1 MLSLSARVAHG
12 VVRPA
17 RLGERRRPARLAAS
31 VPSRARRGIRRR
43 GTRAAA
49 AADDDG
55 DDDDD
60 ETTFDDDEYDEAWT
74 DAEDGGDATGR
85 EDDGDETSDA
95 SASAAAF
102 ARFSADL
109 DARAFGTSG
118 PPPRAAYAAVVEP
131 SSPAP
136 QPAVKPMSGAQNG
149 IFNVGLVSTAVLVAW
164 GVKRAADA
172 FNRIPNLNAEER
184 LMRMADFAAE
194 ALERAKAMPDGP
206 RKDKEIARV
215 TALIADVD
223 AKRAKV
229 EAAERK
235 RREWSERVMR
245 VDEDGVSVR
254 SKREAARRERRAPAS
269 ARRARRAASDGDD
282 DDDARDSS
290 AADLSAADP
299 ADADAADP
307 ADASDASELE
317 RSRRERD
324 ARYEAAMER
333 ARSRERAPPGAGAR
347 WMNATE
353 YLQRR
358 MDKTAVGYRPE
369 EDVEGDEDG
378 DEENAAAAAAER
390 EAEAEV
396 AAKAKAALEAA
407 EYRRKAE
414 AEAAAKAEEEE
425 RELERARAMAE
436 AEARAKAEV
445 RPIPPKKVD
454 GSTPPSF
461 SGKAPVFEPDIVD
474 NFDDLRGGNLSPQD
488 EVALERE
495 IRRLEERYGDDR
507 NVSAE
512 ELDAKCQE
520 IIDRY
525 GLGEREF
532 TKNETYDPRTDPKM
546 APTHYSQEN
555 PFYWRTLRAVHPI
568 FEADPASKTM
578 GVMTMMMTL
587 PGLPA
592 YLPGNKKPADRLH
605 AIAFER
611 REDAERFCWYMRS
624 TRVDGEGVC
633 TTQPMPPATLEEMAN
648 ETSYGVTVVGGGR
661 VDLSPSRSDVEILA
675 EIREIGG
682 EQYLWEF
689 ARYTRDELEESRKP
703 PPPTVRY

>member
-17 RLGERRRPARLAAS
+17 RLSERRRPARLTAS

-43 GTRAAA
+43 GTRTAA
-49 AADDDG
+49 AADDDDG
-55 DDDDD
+55 DDDD

-235 RREWSERVMR
+235 RREWSRRVMR

-269 ARRARRAASDGDD
+269 ARRARRAASDGDGD
-282 DDDARDSS
+282 GDGDARDSS
-290 AADLSAADP
+290 AADPSAADP
-299 ADADAADP
+299 AD
-307 ADASDASELE
+307 SDDSELE

-358 MDKTAVGYRPE
+358 MDKTATGYRPE
-369 EDVEGDEDG
+369 EDVEGGEDVG
-378 DEENAAAAAAER
+378 GENGEAAAE
-390 EAEAEV
+390 A
-396 AAKAKAALEAA
+396 AAKAKAAAEAA

-425 RELERARAMAE
+425 REIERARAMAE

-445 RPIPPKKVD
+445 RPIPPSVVD
-454 GSTPPSF
+454 GSAPPPSF
-461 SGKAPVFEPDIVD
+461 SGNEAPVFEPDIVD

-488 EVALERE
+488 
-495 IRRLEERYGDDR
+495 
-507 NVSAE
+507 
-512 ELDAKCQE
+512 
-520 IIDRY
+520 
-525 GLGEREF
+525 
-532 TKNETYDPRTDPKM
+532 
-546 APTHYSQEN
+546 
-555 PFYWRTLRAVHPI
+555 
-568 FEADPASKTM
+568 
-578 GVMTMMMTL
+578 
-587 PGLPA
+587 
-592 YLPGNKKPADRLH
+592 
-605 AIAFER
+605 
-611 REDAERFCWYMRS
+611 
-624 TRVDGEGVC
+624 
-633 TTQPMPPATLEEMAN
+633 
-648 ETSYGVTVVGGGR
+648 
-661 VDLSPSRSDVEILA
+661 
-675 EIREIGG
+675 
-682 EQYLWEF
+682 
-689 ARYTRDELEESRKP
+689 
-703 PPPTVRY
+703 

>member
-17 RLGERRRPARLAAS
+17 RLSERRRPARLAAS

-43 GTRAAA
+43 GTRTAA
-49 AADDDG
+49 AADDDDG
-55 DDDDD
+55 DDDD

-235 RREWSERVMR
+235 RREWSRRVMR

-269 ARRARRAASDGDD
+269 ARRARRAASDGDGD
-282 DDDARDSS
+282 GDGDARDSS
-290 AADLSAADP
+290 AADPSAADP
-299 ADADAADP
+299 AD
-307 ADASDASELE
+307 SDDSELE

-358 MDKTAVGYRPE
+358 MDKTATGYRPE
-369 EDVEGDEDG
+369 EDVEGGEDVGGEDG
-378 DEENAAAAAAER
+378 EAAAE
-390 EAEAEV
+390 A
-396 AAKAKAALEAA
+396 AAKAKAAAEAA

-425 RELERARAMAE
+425 REIERARAMAE

-445 RPIPPKKVD
+445 RPIPPSVVD
-454 GSTPPSF
+454 GSAPPPSF
-461 SGKAPVFEPDIVD
+461 SGNEAPVFEPDIVD

-488 EVALERE
+488 EAELERE
-495 IRRLEERYGDDR
+495 IRMLEERYGDDR

-532 TKNETYDPRTDPKM
+532 TKNEMYDPRTDPKM

-578 GVMTMMMTL
+578 GVMTMMMTP

-592 YLPGNKKPADRLH
+592 YLPGNKKPAERLH

-648 ETSYGVTVVGGGR
+648 ETSYGVTVVGAGR
-661 VDLSPSRSDVEILA
+661 VDLSPSRSDVDILA

>member
-17 RLGERRRPARLAAS
+17 RLSERRRPARLAAS

-43 GTRAAA
+43 GTRTAA
-49 AADDDG
+49 AADDDDG
-55 DDDDD
+55 DDDD

-235 RREWSERVMR
+235 RREWSRRVMR

-269 ARRARRAASDGDD
+269 ARRARRAASDGDGD
-282 DDDARDSS
+282 GDGDARDSS
-290 AADLSAADP
+290 AADPSAADP
-299 ADADAADP
+299 AD
-307 ADASDASELE
+307 SDDSELE

-358 MDKTAVGYRPE
+358 MDKTATGYRPE
-369 EDVEGDEDG
+369 EDVEGGEDVGGEDG
-378 DEENAAAAAAER
+378 EAAAE
-390 EAEAEV
+390 A
-396 AAKAKAALEAA
+396 AAKAKAAAEAA

-425 RELERARAMAE
+425 REIERARAMAE

-445 RPIPPKKVD
+445 RPIPPSVVD
-454 GSTPPSF
+454 GSAPPPSF
-461 SGKAPVFEPDIVD
+461 SGNEAPVFEPDIVD

-488 EVALERE
+488 EAELERE

-532 TKNETYDPRTDPKM
+532 TENEMYDPRTDPKM

-578 GVMTMMMTL
+578 GVMTMMMTP

-648 ETSYGVTVVGGGR
+648 ETSYGVTVVGAGR
-661 VDLSPSRSDVEILA
+661 VDLSPSRSDVDILA

>member
-17 RLGERRRPARLAAS
+17 RLSERRRPARLAAS

-43 GTRAAA
+43 GTRTAA
-49 AADDDG
+49 AADDDDG
-55 DDDDD
+55 DDDD

-235 RREWSERVMR
+235 RREWSRRVMR

-269 ARRARRAASDGDD
+269 ARRARRAASDGDGD
-282 DDDARDSS
+282 GDGDARDSS
-290 AADLSAADP
+290 AADPSAADP
-299 ADADAADP
+299 AD
-307 ADASDASELE
+307 SDDSELE
-317 RSRRERD
+317 RSQRERD

-358 MDKTAVGYRPE
+358 MDKTATGYRPE
-369 EDVEGDEDG
+369 EDVEGGEDVGGEDG
-378 DEENAAAAAAER
+378 EAAAE
-390 EAEAEV
+390 A
-396 AAKAKAALEAA
+396 AAKAKAAAEAA

-425 RELERARAMAE
+425 REIERARAMAE

-445 RPIPPKKVD
+445 RPIPLSVVD
-454 GSTPPSF
+454 GSAPPPSF
-461 SGKAPVFEPDIVD
+461 SGNEAPVFEPDIVD

-488 EVALERE
+488 EAELERE

-532 TKNETYDPRTDPKM
+532 TENEMYDPRTDPKM

-578 GVMTMMMTL
+578 GVMTMMMTP

-592 YLPGNKKPADRLH
+592 YLPGNKKPAERLH

-633 TTQPMPPATLEEMAN
+633 TTQPMPPATLEEVAN
-648 ETSYGVTVVGGGR
+648 ETSYGVTVVGAGR
-661 VDLSPSRSDVEILA
+661 VDLSPSRSDVDILA

>member
-17 RLGERRRPARLAAS
+17 RLSERRRPARLAAS

-43 GTRAAA
+43 GTRTAA
-49 AADDDG
+49 AADDDDG
-55 DDDDD
+55 DDDD

-235 RREWSERVMR
+235 RREWSRRVMR

-269 ARRARRAASDGDD
+269 ARRARRAASDGDGD
-282 DDDARDSS
+282 GDGDARDSS
-290 AADLSAADP
+290 AADPSAADP
-299 ADADAADP
+299 AD
-307 ADASDASELE
+307 SDDSELE

-358 MDKTAVGYRPE
+358 MDKTATGYRPE
-369 EDVEGDEDG
+369 EDVEGGEDVGGEDG
-378 DEENAAAAAAER
+378 EAAAE
-390 EAEAEV
+390 A
-396 AAKAKAALEAA
+396 AAKAKAAAEAA

-425 RELERARAMAE
+425 REIERARAMAE

-445 RPIPPKKVD
+445 RPIPPSVVD
-454 GSTPPSF
+454 GSAPPPSF
-461 SGKAPVFEPDIVD
+461 SGNEAPVFEPDIVD

-488 EVALERE
+488 EAELERE

-532 TKNETYDPRTDPKM
+532 TENEMYDPRTDPKM

-578 GVMTMMMTL
+578 GVMTMMMTP

-633 TTQPMPPATLEEMAN
+633 TTQPMPPATLEEVAN
-648 ETSYGVTVVGGGR
+648 ETSYGVTVVGAGR
-661 VDLSPSRSDVEILA
+661 VDLSPSRSDVDILA

>member
-17 RLGERRRPARLAAS
+17 RLSERRRPARLAAS

-43 GTRAAA
+43 GTRTAA
-49 AADDDG
+49 AADDDDG
-55 DDDDD
+55 DDDD

-235 RREWSERVMR
+235 RREWSRRVMR

-269 ARRARRAASDGDD
+269 ARRARRAASDGDGD
-282 DDDARDSS
+282 GDGDARDSS
-290 AADLSAADP
+290 AADPSAADP
-299 ADADAADP
+299 AD
-307 ADASDASELE
+307 SDDSELE

-358 MDKTAVGYRPE
+358 MDKTATGYRPE
-369 EDVEGDEDG
+369 EDVEGGEDVGGEDG
-378 DEENAAAAAAER
+378 EAAAE
-390 EAEAEV
+390 A
-396 AAKAKAALEAA
+396 AAKAKAAAEAA

-425 RELERARAMAE
+425 REIERARAMAE

-445 RPIPPKKVD
+445 RPIPPSVVD
-454 GSTPPSF
+454 GSAPPPSF
-461 SGKAPVFEPDIVD
+461 SGNEAPVFEPDIVD

-495 IRRLEERYGDDR
+495 IRMLEERYGDDR

-532 TKNETYDPRTDPKM
+532 TENEMYDPRTDPKM

-578 GVMTMMMTL
+578 GVMTMMMTP

-648 ETSYGVTVVGGGR
+648 ETSYGVTVVGAGR
-661 VDLSPSRSDVEILA
+661 VDLSPSRSDVDILA

>member
-17 RLGERRRPARLAAS
+17 RLSERRRPARLAAS

-43 GTRAAA
+43 GTRTAA
-49 AADDDG
+49 AADDDDG
-55 DDDDD
+55 DDDD

-235 RREWSERVMR
+235 RREWSRRVMR

-269 ARRARRAASDGDD
+269 ARRARRAASDGDGD
-282 DDDARDSS
+282 GDGDARDSS
-290 AADLSAADP
+290 AADPSAADP
-299 ADADAADP
+299 AD
-307 ADASDASELE
+307 SDDSELE

-358 MDKTAVGYRPE
+358 MDKTATGYRPE
-369 EDVEGDEDG
+369 EDVEGGEDVGGEDG
-378 DEENAAAAAAER
+378 EAAAE
-390 EAEAEV
+390 A
-396 AAKAKAALEAA
+396 AAKAKAAAEAA

-425 RELERARAMAE
+425 REIERARAMAE

-445 RPIPPKKVD
+445 RPIPLSVVD
-454 GSTPPSF
+454 GSAPPPSF
-461 SGKAPVFEPDIVD
+461 SGNEAPVFEPDIVD

-488 EVALERE
+488 EAELERE

-532 TKNETYDPRTDPKM
+532 TENEMYDPRTDPKM

-578 GVMTMMMTL
+578 GVMTMMMTP

-592 YLPGNKKPADRLH
+592 YLPGNKKPAERLH

-633 TTQPMPPATLEEMAN
+633 TTQPMPPATLEEVAN
-648 ETSYGVTVVGGGR
+648 ETSYGVTVVGAGR
-661 VDLSPSRSDVEILA
+661 VDLSPSRSDVDILA
-675 EIREIGG
+675 DIREIGG

>member
-17 RLGERRRPARLAAS
+17 RLSERRRPARLAAS

-43 GTRAAA
+43 GTRTAA
-49 AADDDG
+49 AADDDDG
-55 DDDDD
+55 DDDD

-235 RREWSERVMR
+235 RREWSRRVMR

-269 ARRARRAASDGDD
+269 ARRARRAASDGDGD
-282 DDDARDSS
+282 GDGDARDSS
-290 AADLSAADP
+290 AADPSAADP
-299 ADADAADP
+299 AD
-307 ADASDASELE
+307 SDDSELE

-358 MDKTAVGYRPE
+358 MDKTATGYRPE
-369 EDVEGDEDG
+369 EDVEGGEDVGGEDG
-378 DEENAAAAAAER
+378 EAAAE
-390 EAEAEV
+390 A
-396 AAKAKAALEAA
+396 AAKAKAAAEAA

-425 RELERARAMAE
+425 REIERARAMAE

-445 RPIPPKKVD
+445 RPIPPSVVD
-454 GSTPPSF
+454 GSAPPPSF
-461 SGKAPVFEPDIVD
+461 SGNEAPVFEPDIVD

-488 EVALERE
+488 EAELERE

-532 TKNETYDPRTDPKM
+532 TKNEMYDPRTDPKM

-578 GVMTMMMTL
+578 GVMTMMMTP

-592 YLPGNKKPADRLH
+592 YLPGNKKPAERLH

-633 TTQPMPPATLEEMAN
+633 TTQPMPPATLEEVAN
-648 ETSYGVTVVGGGR
+648 ETSYGVTVVGAGR
-661 VDLSPSRSDVEILA
+661 VDLSPSRSDVDILA

>member
-17 RLGERRRPARLAAS
+17 RLSERRRPARLAAS

-43 GTRAAA
+43 GTRTAA
-49 AADDDG
+49 AADDDDG
-55 DDDDD
+55 D
-60 ETTFDDDEYDEAWT
+60 DDDEYDEAWT

-235 RREWSERVMR
+235 RREWSRRVMR

-269 ARRARRAASDGDD
+269 ARRARRAASDGDGD
-282 DDDARDSS
+282 GDGDARDSS
-290 AADLSAADP
+290 AADPSAADP
-299 ADADAADP
+299 AD
-307 ADASDASELE
+307 SDDSELE

-358 MDKTAVGYRPE
+358 MDKTATGYRPE
-369 EDVEGDEDG
+369 EDVEGGEDVGGEDG
-378 DEENAAAAAAER
+378 EAV
-390 EAEAEV
+390 AEA
-396 AAKAKAALEAA
+396 AAKAKAAAEAA

-425 RELERARAMAE
+425 REIERARAMAE

-445 RPIPPKKVD
+445 RPIPPSVVD
-454 GSTPPSF
+454 GSAPPPSF
-461 SGKAPVFEPDIVD
+461 SGNEAPVFEPDIVD

-488 EVALERE
+488 EAELERE

-532 TKNETYDPRTDPKM
+532 TENEMYDPRTDPKM

-578 GVMTMMMTL
+578 GVMTMMMTP

-592 YLPGNKKPADRLH
+592 YLPGNKKPAERLH

-633 TTQPMPPATLEEMAN
+633 TTQPMPPATLEEVAN
-648 ETSYGVTVVGGGR
+648 ETSYGVTVVGAGR
-661 VDLSPSRSDVEILA
+661 VDLSPSRSDVDILA

>member
-17 RLGERRRPARLAAS
+17 RLSERRRPARLAAS

-43 GTRAAA
+43 GTRTAA
-49 AADDDG
+49 AADDDDG
-55 DDDDD
+55 DDDD

-235 RREWSERVMR
+235 RREWSRRVMR

-269 ARRARRAASDGDD
+269 ARRARRAASDGDGD
-282 DDDARDSS
+282 GDGDARDSS
-290 AADLSAADP
+290 AADPSAADP
-299 ADADAADP
+299 AD
-307 ADASDASELE
+307 SDDSELE

-324 ARYEAAMER
+324 ARYDAAMER

-358 MDKTAVGYRPE
+358 MDKTATGYRPE
-369 EDVEGDEDG
+369 EDVEGGEDVGGEDG
-378 DEENAAAAAAER
+378 EAAAE
-390 EAEAEV
+390 A
-396 AAKAKAALEAA
+396 AAKAKAAAEAA

-425 RELERARAMAE
+425 REIERARAMAE

-445 RPIPPKKVD
+445 RPIPPSVVD
-454 GSTPPSF
+454 GSAPPPSF
-461 SGKAPVFEPDIVD
+461 SGNEAPVFEPDIVD

-488 EVALERE
+488 EAELERE

-532 TKNETYDPRTDPKM
+532 TKNEMYDPRTDPKM

-578 GVMTMMMTL
+578 GVMTMMMTP

-592 YLPGNKKPADRLH
+592 YLPGNKKPAERLH

-633 TTQPMPPATLEEMAN
+633 TTQPMPPATLEEVAN
-648 ETSYGVTVVGGGR
+648 ETSYGVTVVGAGR
-661 VDLSPSRSDVEILA
+661 VDLSPSRSDVDILA

>member
-17 RLGERRRPARLAAS
+17 RLSERRRPARLAAS

-43 GTRAAA
+43 GTRTAA
-49 AADDDG
+49 AADDDDG
-55 DDDDD
+55 DDDD

-235 RREWSERVMR
+235 RREWSRRVMR

-269 ARRARRAASDGDD
+269 ARRARRAASDGDGD
-282 DDDARDSS
+282 GDGDARDSS
-290 AADLSAADP
+290 AADPSAADP
-299 ADADAADP
+299 AD
-307 ADASDASELE
+307 SDDSELE

-358 MDKTAVGYRPE
+358 MDKTATGYRPE
-369 EDVEGDEDG
+369 EDVEGGEDVGGEDG
-378 DEENAAAAAAER
+378 EAAAE
-390 EAEAEV
+390 A
-396 AAKAKAALEAA
+396 AAKAKAAAEAA

-425 RELERARAMAE
+425 REIERARAMAE

-445 RPIPPKKVD
+445 RPIPLSVVD
-454 GSTPPSF
+454 GSAPPPSF
-461 SGKAPVFEPDIVD
+461 SGNEAPVFEPDIVD

-488 EVALERE
+488 EAELERE

-532 TKNETYDPRTDPKM
+532 TENEMYDPRTDPKM

-578 GVMTMMMTL
+578 GVMTMMMTP

-592 YLPGNKKPADRLH
+592 YLPGNKKPAERLH

-633 TTQPMPPATLEEMAN
+633 TTQPMPPATLEEVAN
-648 ETSYGVTVVGGGR
+648 ETSYGVTVVGAGR
-661 VDLSPSRSDVEILA
+661 VDLSPSRSDVDILA

>member
-17 RLGERRRPARLAAS
+17 RLSERRRPARLAAS

-43 GTRAAA
+43 GTRTAA
-49 AADDDG
+49 AADDDDG
-55 DDDDD
+55 DDDD

-131 SSPAP
+131 SSPPP

-235 RREWSERVMR
+235 RREWSRRVMR

-269 ARRARRAASDGDD
+269 ARRARRAASDGDGD
-282 DDDARDSS
+282 GDGDARDSS
-290 AADLSAADP
+290 AADPSAADP
-299 ADADAADP
+299 AD
-307 ADASDASELE
+307 SDDSELE

-369 EDVEGDEDG
+369 EDVEGGEDVGGEDG
-378 DEENAAAAAAER
+378 EAAAE
-390 EAEAEV
+390 A
-396 AAKAKAALEAA
+396 AAKAKAAAEAA

-425 RELERARAMAE
+425 REIERARAMAE

-445 RPIPPKKVD
+445 RPIPPSVVD
-454 GSTPPSF
+454 GSAPPPSF
-461 SGKAPVFEPDIVD
+461 SGNEAPVFEPDIVD

-488 EVALERE
+488 EAELERE
-495 IRRLEERYGDDR
+495 IRMLEERYGDDR
-507 NVSAE
+507 NVTAE

-532 TKNETYDPRTDPKM
+532 TENEMYDPRTDPKM

-578 GVMTMMMTL
+578 GVMTMMMTP

-633 TTQPMPPATLEEMAN
+633 TTQPMPPATLEEVAN
-648 ETSYGVTVVGGGR
+648 ETSYGVTVVGAGR
-661 VDLSPSRSDVEILA
+661 VDLSPSRSDVDILA

>member
-1 MLSLSARVAHG
+1 M
-12 VVRPA
+12 
-17 RLGERRRPARLAAS
+17 
-31 VPSRARRGIRRR
+31 
-43 GTRAAA
+43 
-49 AADDDG
+49 
-55 DDDDD
+55 
-60 ETTFDDDEYDEAWT
+60 
-74 DAEDGGDATGR
+74 
-85 EDDGDETSDA
+85 
-95 SASAAAF
+95 
-102 ARFSADL
+102 
-109 DARAFGTSG
+109 
-118 PPPRAAYAAVVEP
+118 
-131 SSPAP
+131 
-136 QPAVKPMSGAQNG
+136 
-149 IFNVGLVSTAVLVAW
+149 
-164 GVKRAADA
+164 
-172 FNRIPNLNAEER
+172 
-184 LMRMADFAAE
+184 
-194 ALERAKAMPDGP
+194 
-206 RKDKEIARV
+206 
-215 TALIADVD
+215 
-223 AKRAKV
+223 
-229 EAAERK
+229 
-235 RREWSERVMR
+235 
-245 VDEDGVSVR
+245 DEDGVSVR

-269 ARRARRAASDGDD
+269 ARRARRAASDGDGD
-282 DDDARDSS
+282 GDGDARDSS
-290 AADLSAADP
+290 AADPSAADP
-299 ADADAADP
+299 AD
-307 ADASDASELE
+307 SDDSELE

-358 MDKTAVGYRPE
+358 MDKTATGYRPE
-369 EDVEGDEDG
+369 EDVEGGEDVGGEDG
-378 DEENAAAAAAER
+378 EAAAE
-390 EAEAEV
+390 A
-396 AAKAKAALEAA
+396 AAKAKAAAEAA

-425 RELERARAMAE
+425 REIERARAMTE

-445 RPIPPKKVD
+445 RPIPPSVVD
-454 GSTPPSF
+454 GSAPPPSF
-461 SGKAPVFEPDIVD
+461 SGNEAPVFEPDIVD

-488 EVALERE
+488 EAELERE

-532 TKNETYDPRTDPKM
+532 TENEMYDPRTDPKM

-578 GVMTMMMTL
+578 GVMTMMMTP

-592 YLPGNKKPADRLH
+592 YLPGNKKPAERLH

-633 TTQPMPPATLEEMAN
+633 TTQPMPPATLEEVAN
-648 ETSYGVTVVGGGR
+648 ETSYGVTVVGAGR
-661 VDLSPSRSDVEILA
+661 VDLSPSRSDVDILA

>member
-17 RLGERRRPARLAAS
+17 RLSERRRPARLAAS

-43 GTRAAA
+43 GTRTAA
-49 AADDDG
+49 AADDDDG
-55 DDDDD
+55 DDDD

-149 IFNVGLVSTAVLVAW
+149 IFNVGLVSTAVLVTW

-235 RREWSERVMR
+235 RREWSRRVMR

-269 ARRARRAASDGDD
+269 ARRARRAASDGDGD
-282 DDDARDSS
+282 GDGDARDSS
-290 AADLSAADP
+290 AADPSAADP
-299 ADADAADP
+299 AD
-307 ADASDASELE
+307 SDDSELE

-358 MDKTAVGYRPE
+358 MDKTATGYRPE
-369 EDVEGDEDG
+369 EDVEGGEDVGGEDG
-378 DEENAAAAAAER
+378 EAAAE
-390 EAEAEV
+390 A
-396 AAKAKAALEAA
+396 AAKAKAAAEAA

-425 RELERARAMAE
+425 REIERARAMAE

-445 RPIPPKKVD
+445 RPIPPSVVD
-454 GSTPPSF
+454 GSAPPPSF
-461 SGKAPVFEPDIVD
+461 SGNEAPVFEPDIVD

-488 EVALERE
+488 EAELERE

-532 TKNETYDPRTDPKM
+532 TENEMYDPRTDPKM

-578 GVMTMMMTL
+578 GVMTMMMTP

-592 YLPGNKKPADRLH
+592 YLPGNKKPAERLH

-633 TTQPMPPATLEEMAN
+633 TTQPMPPATLEEVAN
-648 ETSYGVTVVGGGR
+648 ETSYGVTVVGAGR
-661 VDLSPSRSDVEILA
+661 VDLSPSRSDVDILA

>member
-17 RLGERRRPARLAAS
+17 RLSERRRPARLAAS

-43 GTRAAA
+43 GTRTAA
-49 AADDDG
+49 AADDDDG
-55 DDDDD
+55 DDDD

-235 RREWSERVMR
+235 RREWSRRVMR

-269 ARRARRAASDGDD
+269 ARRARRAASDGDGD
-282 DDDARDSS
+282 GDGDARDSS
-290 AADLSAADP
+290 AADPSAADP
-299 ADADAADP
+299 AD
-307 ADASDASELE
+307 SDDSELE

-358 MDKTAVGYRPE
+358 MDKTATGYRPE
-369 EDVEGDEDG
+369 EDVEGGEDVG
-378 DEENAAAAAAER
+378 GENGEAAAE
-390 EAEAEV
+390 A
-396 AAKAKAALEAA
+396 AAKAKAAAEAA

-425 RELERARAMAE
+425 REIERARAMAE

-445 RPIPPKKVD
+445 RPIPPSVVD
-454 GSTPPSF
+454 GSAPPPSF
-461 SGKAPVFEPDIVD
+461 SGNEAPVFEPDIVD

-488 EVALERE
+488 EAELERE

-532 TKNETYDPRTDPKM
+532 TENEMYDPRTDPKM

-578 GVMTMMMTL
+578 GVMTMMMTP

-633 TTQPMPPATLEEMAN
+633 TTQPMPPATLEEVAN
-648 ETSYGVTVVGGGR
+648 ETSYGVTVVGAGR
-661 VDLSPSRSDVEILA
+661 VDLSPSRSDVDILA

>member
-74 DAEDGGDATGR
+74 DAEEGGDATGR

-131 SSPAP
+131 SSPPP
-136 QPAVKPMSGAQNG
+136 QPAAKPMSGAQNG
-149 IFNVGLVSTAVLVAW
+149 VFNVGLVSTAVLVTW

-184 LMRMADFAAE
+184 LLRMADFAAE

-235 RREWSERVMR
+235 RREWSQRVMR

-254 SKREAARRERRAPAS
+254 AKREAERRERRAPAS
-269 ARRARRAASDGDD
+269 ARRARRAGSDGDGD

-299 ADADAADP
+299 ADADASDSDP

-358 MDKTAVGYRPE
+358 MDKTATGYRPE
-369 EDVEGDEDG
+369 EGVEGDEDG
-378 DEENAAAAAAER
+378 DEENDAAAAAER

-396 AAKAKAALEAA
+396 AAKAKAAAEAA

-445 RPIPPKKVD
+445 RPIP
-454 GSTPPSF
+454 STPPSF
-461 SGKAPVFEPDIVD
+461 SGEAPVFEPDIVD

-532 TKNETYDPRTDPKM
+532 TKNETYDPGTDPKM

-568 FEADPASKTM
+568 FEADPAAKTM
-578 GVMTMMMTL
+578 GVMTMMMTP

-633 TTQPMPPATLEEMAN
+633 TTQPMPPATLEEMAT

-689 ARYTRDELEESRKP
+689 ARFTRDELEESRKP

>member
-12 VVRPA
+12 VVRPT

-43 GTRAAA
+43 GTRTAA
-49 AADDDG
+49 AADDDDG
-55 DDDDD
+55 DDDD

-235 RREWSERVMR
+235 RREWSRRVMR

-269 ARRARRAASDGDD
+269 ARRARRAASDGDGD
-282 DDDARDSS
+282 GDGDARDSS
-290 AADLSAADP
+290 AADPSAADP
-299 ADADAADP
+299 AD
-307 ADASDASELE
+307 SDDSELE

-358 MDKTAVGYRPE
+358 MDKTATGYRPE
-369 EDVEGDEDG
+369 EDVEGGEDVGGEDG
-378 DEENAAAAAAER
+378 EAAAE
-390 EAEAEV
+390 A
-396 AAKAKAALEAA
+396 AAKAKAAAEAA

-425 RELERARAMAE
+425 REIERARAMAE

-445 RPIPPKKVD
+445 RPIPLSVVD
-454 GSTPPSF
+454 GSAPPPSF
-461 SGKAPVFEPDIVD
+461 SGNEAPVFEPDIVD

-488 EVALERE
+488 EAELERE

-532 TKNETYDPRTDPKM
+532 TENEMYDPRTDPKM

-578 GVMTMMMTL
+578 GVMTMMMTP

-592 YLPGNKKPADRLH
+592 YLPGNKKPAERLH

>member
-17 RLGERRRPARLAAS
+17 RLSERRRPARLAAS

-43 GTRAAA
+43 GTRTAA
-49 AADDDG
+49 AADDDDG
-55 DDDDD
+55 DDDD

-131 SSPAP
+131 SSPPP
-136 QPAVKPMSGAQNG
+136 QPAAKPMSGAQNG
-149 IFNVGLVSTAVLVAW
+149 VFNVGLVSTAVLVTW

-184 LMRMADFAAE
+184 LLRMADFAAE

-235 RREWSERVMR
+235 RREWSRRVMR

-269 ARRARRAASDGDD
+269 ARRARRAASDGDGD
-282 DDDARDSS
+282 GDGDARDSS
-290 AADLSAADP
+290 AADPSAADP
-299 ADADAADP
+299 AD
-307 ADASDASELE
+307 SDDSELE

-358 MDKTAVGYRPE
+358 MDKTATGYRPE
-369 EDVEGDEDG
+369 EDVEGGEDVGGEDG
-378 DEENAAAAAAER
+378 EAAAE
-390 EAEAEV
+390 A
-396 AAKAKAALEAA
+396 AAKAKAAAEAA

-425 RELERARAMAE
+425 REIERARAMAE

-445 RPIPPKKVD
+445 RPIPPSVVD
-454 GSTPPSF
+454 GSAPPPSF
-461 SGKAPVFEPDIVD
+461 SGNEAPVFEPDIVD

-488 EVALERE
+488 EAELERE

-532 TKNETYDPRTDPKM
+532 TENEMYDPRTDPKM

-578 GVMTMMMTL
+578 GVMTMMMTP

-633 TTQPMPPATLEEMAN
+633 TTQPMPPATLEEVAN
-648 ETSYGVTVVGGGR
+648 ETSYGVTVVGAGR
-661 VDLSPSRSDVEILA
+661 VDLSPSRSDVDILA

>member
-17 RLGERRRPARLAAS
+17 RLSERRRPARLAAS
-31 VPSRARRGIRRR
+31 VPSRARRGIRHR
-43 GTRAAA
+43 GTRTAA
-49 AADDDG
+49 AADDDDG
-55 DDDDD
+55 DDDD

-235 RREWSERVMR
+235 RREWSRRVMR

-269 ARRARRAASDGDD
+269 ARRARRAASDGDGD
-282 DDDARDSS
+282 GDGDARDSS
-290 AADLSAADP
+290 AADPSAADP
-299 ADADAADP
+299 AD
-307 ADASDASELE
+307 SDDSELE

-358 MDKTAVGYRPE
+358 MDKTATGYRPE
-369 EDVEGDEDG
+369 EDVEGGEDVGGEDG
-378 DEENAAAAAAER
+378 EAAAE
-390 EAEAEV
+390 A
-396 AAKAKAALEAA
+396 AAKAKAAAEAA

-425 RELERARAMAE
+425 REIERARAMAE

-445 RPIPPKKVD
+445 RPIPPSVVD
-454 GSTPPSF
+454 GSALPPSF
-461 SGKAPVFEPDIVD
+461 SGNEAPVFEPDIVD

-495 IRRLEERYGDDR
+495 IRMLEERYGDDR

-532 TKNETYDPRTDPKM
+532 TENEMYDPRTDPKM

-578 GVMTMMMTL
+578 GVMTMMMTP

-648 ETSYGVTVVGGGR
+648 ETSYGVTVVGAGR
-661 VDLSPSRSDVEILA
+661 VDLSPSRSDVDILA

>member
-17 RLGERRRPARLAAS
+17 RLSERRRPARLAAS

-43 GTRAAA
+43 GTRTAA
-49 AADDDG
+49 AADDDDG
-55 DDDDD
+55 DDDD

-235 RREWSERVMR
+235 RREWSRRVMR

-269 ARRARRAASDGDD
+269 ARRARRAASDGDGD
-282 DDDARDSS
+282 GDGDARDSS
-290 AADLSAADP
+290 AADPSAADP
-299 ADADAADP
+299 AD
-307 ADASDASELE
+307 SDDSELE

-358 MDKTAVGYRPE
+358 MDKTATGYRPE
-369 EDVEGDEDG
+369 EDVEGGEDVGGEDG
-378 DEENAAAAAAER
+378 EAAAE
-390 EAEAEV
+390 A
-396 AAKAKAALEAA
+396 AAKAKAAAEAA

-425 RELERARAMAE
+425 REIERARAMAE

-445 RPIPPKKVD
+445 RPIPPSVVD
-454 GSTPPSF
+454 GSAPPPSF
-461 SGKAPVFEPDIVD
+461 SGNEAPVFEPDIVD

-488 EVALERE
+488 EAELERE
-495 IRRLEERYGDDR
+495 IRMLEERYGDDR

-532 TKNETYDPRTDPKM
+532 TENEMYDPRTDPKM

-578 GVMTMMMTL
+578 GVMTMMMTP

-661 VDLSPSRSDVEILA
+661 VDLSPSRSDVDILA

>member
-17 RLGERRRPARLAAS
+17 RLSERRRPARLAAS

-43 GTRAAA
+43 GTRTAA
-49 AADDDG
+49 AADDDDG
-55 DDDDD
+55 DDDD

-235 RREWSERVMR
+235 RREWSRRVMR

-269 ARRARRAASDGDD
+269 ARRARRAASDGDGD
-282 DDDARDSS
+282 GDGDARDSS
-290 AADLSAADP
+290 AADPSAADP
-299 ADADAADP
+299 AD
-307 ADASDASELE
+307 SDDSELE

-358 MDKTAVGYRPE
+358 MDKTATGYRPE
-369 EDVEGDEDG
+369 EDVEGGEDVG
-378 DEENAAAAAAER
+378 GENGEAAAE
-390 EAEAEV
+390 
-396 AAKAKAALEAA
+396 AAVKAKAAAEAA

-425 RELERARAMAE
+425 REIERARAMAE

-445 RPIPPKKVD
+445 RPIPPSVVD
-454 GSTPPSF
+454 GSAPPPSF
-461 SGKAPVFEPDIVD
+461 SGNEAPVFEPDIVD

-488 EVALERE
+488 EAELERE

-532 TKNETYDPRTDPKM
+532 TENEMYDPRTDPKM

-578 GVMTMMMTL
+578 GVMTMMMTP

-633 TTQPMPPATLEEMAN
+633 TTQPMPPATLEEVAN
-648 ETSYGVTVVGGGR
+648 ETSYGVTVVGAGR
-661 VDLSPSRSDVEILA
+661 VDLSPSRSDVDILA

>member
-1 MLSLSARVAHG
+1 MLSLSARVTHG

-31 VPSRARRGIRRR
+31 GPSRARRGIRRR

-49 AADDDG
+49 APDDHG
-55 DDDDD
+55 DDDDG
-60 ETTFDDDEYDEAWT
+60 TTFEHEEHDEEWT
-74 DAEDGGDATGR
+74 DAEEGGDARVGR
-85 EDDGDETSDA
+85 EDDVDETSA
-95 SASAAAF
+95 SSASAAAF

-109 DARAFGTSG
+109 DARAFGTQSG
-118 PPPRAAYAAVVEP
+118 PPPRAAYAGTLVEP

-136 QPAVKPMSGAQNG
+136 NRPAVAPMSGARNG
-149 IFNVGLVSTAVLVAW
+149 VFNVGLVSTAVLVAW
-164 GVKRAADA
+164 GVKRAVDA

-184 LMRMADFAAE
+184 VLRMADFAAE

-206 RKDKEIARV
+206 RKDKEIKRV
-215 TALIADVD
+215 TALIADID
-223 AKRAKV
+223 AKRAKI
-229 EAAERK
+229 EAAERR

-269 ARRARRAASDGDD
+269 ARRARRAASDDD
-282 DDDARDSS
+282 DDDDGDDGDSDGDARDSS
-290 AADLSAADP
+290 AS
-299 ADADAADP
+299 DAS
-307 ADASDASELE
+307 ASDASKPFDAQNAADALE

-358 MDKTAVGYRPE
+358 MDKTATGYRPE
-369 EDVEGDEDG
+369 EGVEGIDEG
-378 DEENAAAAAAER
+378 IDEENA

-396 AAKAKAALEAA
+396 AAKAKAKAAAEAA

-414 AEAAAKAEEEE
+414 AEARAKAEEEE

-445 RPIPPKKVD
+445 KPIPPKA
-454 GSTPPSF
+454 PPSF

-474 NFDDLRGGNLSPQD
+474 NFDDLRGGNLSPRD
-488 EVALERE
+488 EAELERE

-532 TKNETYDPRTDPKM
+532 TANETYDPGADPKM

-568 FEADPASKTM
+568 FEADPTAKTM
-578 GVMTMMMTL
+578 GVMTMMMTP

-689 ARYTRDELEESRKP
+689 ERFTRDELEESRKP

>member
-17 RLGERRRPARLAAS
+17 RLSERRRPARLAAS

-43 GTRAAA
+43 GTRTAA
-49 AADDDG
+49 AADDDDG
-55 DDDDD
+55 DDDD

-149 IFNVGLVSTAVLVAW
+149 IFNVGLVSTAVLVTW

-184 LMRMADFAAE
+184 LLRMADFAAE

-235 RREWSERVMR
+235 RHEWSRRVMR

-269 ARRARRAASDGDD
+269 ARRARRAASDGDGD
-282 DDDARDSS
+282 GDGDARDSS
-290 AADLSAADP
+290 AADPSAADP
-299 ADADAADP
+299 AD
-307 ADASDASELE
+307 SDDSELE

-358 MDKTAVGYRPE
+358 MDKTATGYRPE
-369 EDVEGDEDG
+369 EDVEGGEDVGGEDG
-378 DEENAAAAAAER
+378 EAAAE
-390 EAEAEV
+390 A
-396 AAKAKAALEAA
+396 AAKAKAAAEAA

-425 RELERARAMAE
+425 REIERARAMAE

-445 RPIPPKKVD
+445 RPIPPSVVD
-454 GSTPPSF
+454 GSAPPPSF
-461 SGKAPVFEPDIVD
+461 SGNEAPVFEPDIVD

-488 EVALERE
+488 EAELERE

-532 TKNETYDPRTDPKM
+532 TENEMYDPRTDPKM

-578 GVMTMMMTL
+578 GVMTMMMTP

-633 TTQPMPPATLEEMAN
+633 TTQPMPPATLEEVAN
-648 ETSYGVTVVGGGR
+648 ETSYGVTVVGAGR
-661 VDLSPSRSDVEILA
+661 VDLSPSRSDVDILA

>member
-17 RLGERRRPARLAAS
+17 RLSERRRPARLAAS

-43 GTRAAA
+43 GTRTAA
-49 AADDDG
+49 AADDDDG
-55 DDDDD
+55 DDDD

-223 AKRAKV
+223 AKRARV

-235 RREWSERVMR
+235 RHEWSRRVMR

-269 ARRARRAASDGDD
+269 ARRARRAASDGDGD
-282 DDDARDSS
+282 GDGDARDSS
-290 AADLSAADP
+290 AADPSAADP
-299 ADADAADP
+299 AD
-307 ADASDASELE
+307 SDDSELE

-358 MDKTAVGYRPE
+358 MDKTATGYRPE
-369 EDVEGDEDG
+369 EDVEGGEDVGGEDG
-378 DEENAAAAAAER
+378 EAAAE
-390 EAEAEV
+390 A
-396 AAKAKAALEAA
+396 AAKAKAAAEAA

-425 RELERARAMAE
+425 REIERARAMAE

-445 RPIPPKKVD
+445 RPIPPSVVD
-454 GSTPPSF
+454 GSAPPPSF
-461 SGKAPVFEPDIVD
+461 SGNEAPVFEPDIVD

-488 EVALERE
+488 ERALERE
-495 IRRLEERYGDDR
+495 IRMLEERYGDDR

-532 TKNETYDPRTDPKM
+532 TKNEMYDPRTDPKM

-578 GVMTMMMTL
+578 GVMTMMMTP

-633 TTQPMPPATLEEMAN
+633 TTQPMPPATLEEVAN
-648 ETSYGVTVVGGGR
+648 ETSYGVTVVGAGR
-661 VDLSPSRSDVEILA
+661 VDLSPSRSDVDILA

>member
-43 GTRAAA
+43 GTRTAA
-49 AADDDG
+49 AADDDDG
-55 DDDDD
+55 DDDD

-235 RREWSERVMR
+235 RREWSRRVMR

-269 ARRARRAASDGDD
+269 ARRARRAASDGDGD
-282 DDDARDSS
+282 GDGDARDSS
-290 AADLSAADP
+290 AADPSAADP
-299 ADADAADP
+299 AD
-307 ADASDASELE
+307 SDDSELE

-358 MDKTAVGYRPE
+358 MDKTATGYRPE
-369 EDVEGDEDG
+369 EDVEGGEDVGGEDG
-378 DEENAAAAAAER
+378 EAAAE
-390 EAEAEV
+390 A
-396 AAKAKAALEAA
+396 AAKAKAAAEAA

-425 RELERARAMAE
+425 REIERARAMAE

-445 RPIPPKKVD
+445 RPIPPSVVD
-454 GSTPPSF
+454 GSAPPPSF
-461 SGKAPVFEPDIVD
+461 SGNEAPVFEPDIVD

-488 EVALERE
+488 EAELERE

-532 TKNETYDPRTDPKM
+532 TENEMYDPRTDPKM

-578 GVMTMMMTL
+578 GVMTMMMTP

-592 YLPGNKKPADRLH
+592 YLPGNKKPAERLH

-633 TTQPMPPATLEEMAN
+633 TTQPMPPATLEEVAN
-648 ETSYGVTVVGGGR
+648 ETSYGVTVVGAGR
-661 VDLSPSRSDVEILA
+661 VDLSPSRSDVDILA

>member
-17 RLGERRRPARLAAS
+17 RLSERRRPARLAAS

-43 GTRAAA
+43 GTRTAA
-49 AADDDG
+49 AADDDDG
-55 DDDDD
+55 DDDD

-235 RREWSERVMR
+235 RREWSRRVMR

-269 ARRARRAASDGDD
+269 ARRARRAASDGDGD
-282 DDDARDSS
+282 GDGDARDSS
-290 AADLSAADP
+290 AADPSAADP
-299 ADADAADP
+299 AD
-307 ADASDASELE
+307 SDDSELE

-358 MDKTAVGYRPE
+358 MDKTATGYRPE
-369 EDVEGDEDG
+369 EDVEGGEDVGGEDG
-378 DEENAAAAAAER
+378 EAAAE
-390 EAEAEV
+390 A
-396 AAKAKAALEAA
+396 AAKAKAAAEAA

-425 RELERARAMAE
+425 REIERARAMAE

-445 RPIPPKKVD
+445 RPIPPSVVD
-454 GSTPPSF
+454 GSAPPPSF
-461 SGKAPVFEPDIVD
+461 SGNEAPVFEPDIVD

-488 EVALERE
+488 EAELERE

-532 TKNETYDPRTDPKM
+532 TENEMYDPRTDPKM

-578 GVMTMMMTL
+578 GVMTMMMTP

-592 YLPGNKKPADRLH
+592 YLPGNKKPAERLH

-633 TTQPMPPATLEEMAN
+633 TTQPMPPATLEEVAN
-648 ETSYGVTVVGGGR
+648 ETSYGVTVVGAGR
-661 VDLSPSRSDVEILA
+661 VDLSPSRSDVDILA

>member
-17 RLGERRRPARLAAS
+17 RLSERRRPARLAAS

-43 GTRAAA
+43 GTRTAA
-49 AADDDG
+49 AADDDDG
-55 DDDDD
+55 DDDD

-118 PPPRAAYAAVVEP
+118 PPPRAAYSAVVEP

-136 QPAVKPMSGAQNG
+136 HPAVKPMSGAQNG

-235 RREWSERVMR
+235 RHEWSRRVMR

-269 ARRARRAASDGDD
+269 ARRARRAASDGDGD
-282 DDDARDSS
+282 GDGDARDSS
-290 AADLSAADP
+290 AADPSAADP
-299 ADADAADP
+299 AD
-307 ADASDASELE
+307 SDDSELE

-358 MDKTAVGYRPE
+358 MDKTATGYRPE
-369 EDVEGDEDG
+369 EDVEGGEDVGGEDG
-378 DEENAAAAAAER
+378 EAAAE
-390 EAEAEV
+390 A
-396 AAKAKAALEAA
+396 AAKAKAAAEAA

-425 RELERARAMAE
+425 REIERARAMAE

-445 RPIPPKKVD
+445 RPIPPSVVD
-454 GSTPPSF
+454 GSAPPPSF
-461 SGKAPVFEPDIVD
+461 SGNEAPVFEPDIVD

-488 EVALERE
+488 EAELERE

-532 TKNETYDPRTDPKM
+532 TENEMYDPRTDPKM

-578 GVMTMMMTL
+578 GVMTMMMTP

-648 ETSYGVTVVGGGR
+648 ETSYGVTVVGAGR
-661 VDLSPSRSDVEILA
+661 VDLSPSRSDVDILA

>member
-17 RLGERRRPARLAAS
+17 RLSERRRPARLAAS

-43 GTRAAA
+43 GTRTAA
-49 AADDDG
+49 AADDDDG
-55 DDDDD
+55 DDDD

-235 RREWSERVMR
+235 RREWSRRVMR

-269 ARRARRAASDGDD
+269 ARRARRAASDGDGD
-282 DDDARDSS
+282 GDGDARDSS
-290 AADLSAADP
+290 AADPSAADP
-299 ADADAADP
+299 AD
-307 ADASDASELE
+307 SDDSELE

-358 MDKTAVGYRPE
+358 MDKTATGYRPE
-369 EDVEGDEDG
+369 EDVEGGEDVGGEDG
-378 DEENAAAAAAER
+378 EAAAE
-390 EAEAEV
+390 A
-396 AAKAKAALEAA
+396 AAKAKAAAEAA

-425 RELERARAMAE
+425 REIERARAMAE

-445 RPIPPKKVD
+445 RPIPPSVVD
-454 GSTPPSF
+454 GSAPPPSF
-461 SGKAPVFEPDIVD
+461 SGNEAPVFEPDIVD

-488 EVALERE
+488 EAELERE

-532 TKNETYDPRTDPKM
+532 TENEMYDPRTDPKM

-578 GVMTMMMTL
+578 GVMTMMMTP

-592 YLPGNKKPADRLH
+592 YLPGNKKPAERLH

>member
-55 DDDDD
+55 DDDD
-60 ETTFDDDEYDEAWT
+60 EYDEAWT
-74 DAEDGGDATGR
+74 DAEEGGDATGR

-131 SSPAP
+131 SSPHP
-136 QPAVKPMSGAQNG
+136 QPAAKPMSGAQNG
-149 IFNVGLVSTAVLVAW
+149 VFNVGLVSTAVLVTW

-184 LMRMADFAAE
+184 LLRMADFAAE

-245 VDEDGVSVR
+245 VGEDGVSVR

-299 ADADAADP
+299 ADADADAADP
-307 ADASDASELE
+307 ADAVRRRRLRVRMG
-317 RSRRERD
+317 RSKRER
-324 ARYEAAMER
+324 
-333 ARSRERAPPGAGAR
+333 
-347 WMNATE
+347 
-353 YLQRR
+353 
-358 MDKTAVGYRPE
+358 
-369 EDVEGDEDG
+369 
-378 DEENAAAAAAER
+378 
-390 EAEAEV
+390 
-396 AAKAKAALEAA
+396 
-407 EYRRKAE
+407 
-414 AEAAAKAEEEE
+414 
-425 RELERARAMAE
+425 RARAE
-436 AEARAKAEV
+436 GQDARV
-445 RPIPPKKVD
+445 
-454 GSTPPSF
+454 
-461 SGKAPVFEPDIVD
+461 
-474 NFDDLRGGNLSPQD
+474 
-488 EVALERE
+488 
-495 IRRLEERYGDDR
+495 
-507 NVSAE
+507 
-512 ELDAKCQE
+512 
-520 IIDRY
+520 
-525 GLGEREF
+525 
-532 TKNETYDPRTDPKM
+532 
-546 APTHYSQEN
+546 
-555 PFYWRTLRAVHPI
+555 
-568 FEADPASKTM
+568 
-578 GVMTMMMTL
+578 
-587 PGLPA
+587 
-592 YLPGNKKPADRLH
+592 
-605 AIAFER
+605 
-611 REDAERFCWYMRS
+611 
-624 TRVDGEGVC
+624 
-633 TTQPMPPATLEEMAN
+633 
-648 ETSYGVTVVGGGR
+648 
-661 VDLSPSRSDVEILA
+661 
-675 EIREIGG
+675 
-682 EQYLWEF
+682 
-689 ARYTRDELEESRKP
+689 
-703 PPPTVRY
+703 

>member
-17 RLGERRRPARLAAS
+17 RLSERRRPARLAAS

-43 GTRAAA
+43 GTRTAS
-49 AADDDG
+49 AADDDDG
-55 DDDDD
+55 D
-60 ETTFDDDEYDEAWT
+60 DDDEYDEAWT

-235 RREWSERVMR
+235 RREWSRRVMR

-269 ARRARRAASDGDD
+269 ARRARRAASDGDGD
-282 DDDARDSS
+282 GDARDSS
-290 AADLSAADP
+290 AADPSAADP
-299 ADADAADP
+299 AD
-307 ADASDASELE
+307 SDDSELE

-358 MDKTAVGYRPE
+358 MDKTATGYRPE
-369 EDVEGDEDG
+369 EDVEGGEDVGGEDG
-378 DEENAAAAAAER
+378 EAAAE
-390 EAEAEV
+390 A
-396 AAKAKAALEAA
+396 AAKAKAAAEAA

-425 RELERARAMAE
+425 REIERARAMAE

-445 RPIPPKKVD
+445 RPIPPSVVD
-454 GSTPPSF
+454 GSAPPPSF
-461 SGKAPVFEPDIVD
+461 SGNEAPVFEPDIVD

-488 EVALERE
+488 ERALERE
-495 IRRLEERYGDDR
+495 IRMLEERYGDDR

-532 TKNETYDPRTDPKM
+532 TENEMYDPRTDPKM

-578 GVMTMMMTL
+578 GVMTMMMTP

-648 ETSYGVTVVGGGR
+648 ETSYGVTVVGAGR
-661 VDLSPSRSDVEILA
+661 VDLSPSRSDVDILA